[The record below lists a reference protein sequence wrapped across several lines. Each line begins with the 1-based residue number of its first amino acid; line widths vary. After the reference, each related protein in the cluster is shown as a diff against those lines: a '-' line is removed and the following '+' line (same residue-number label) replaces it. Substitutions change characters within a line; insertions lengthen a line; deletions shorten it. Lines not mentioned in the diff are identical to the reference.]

1 MYEFIRL
8 ALRMHV
14 DLRNARRN
22 FALEKKLC
30 CALGFS
36 YISDF
41 RNLHISC
48 VYKSQIK
55 LFDFCRLIFFS

>member
-8 ALRMHV
+8 ALRVHV

-22 FALEKKLC
+22 FASEEKLC
-30 CALGFS
+30 RVLDFFH
-36 YISDF
+36 ISDF

-48 VYKSQIK
+48 VHIK
-55 LFDFCRLIFFS
+55 VK